1 MISTRSDE
9 WINKYFG
16 DFPGGLVIRTRRFHW
31 CGPGS
36 IPGLGATIPHQAA
49 VCRDQKT
56 KKNSGYRQLPGPP
69 PKSLLPAIISR
80 SPSLYHG
87 VTLSCSCSGLLS
99 SLLLMTMFMELLLC
113 FTKNLFHW
121 WFLTIT
127 VFLSNVFYHWDVF
140 LLAVGTGKRVGSQG
154 SLPQLSGKNV

>member
-1 MISTRSDE
+1 MSLSQVRVGISNSTVFL
-9 WINKYFG
+9 KKFG
-16 DFPGGLVIRTRRFHW
+16 LKKKKKKKERKEKKKEKEKRELPGGLVIRTRRFHW

-87 VTLSCSCSGLLS
+87 VTMSCSCSGLLS

-113 FTKNLFHW
+113 FIKNLFH
-121 WFLTIT
+121 
-127 VFLSNVFYHWDVF
+127 
-140 LLAVGTGKRVGSQG
+140 
-154 SLPQLSGKNV
+154 